1 VHGSPIITLLVSL
14 TKFSISSAAEPT
26 GYRGHERSSP
36 GRPSMDM
43 GIPPRPMAP
52 TVVPPI
58 VR

>member
-1 VHGSPIITLLVSL
+1 MSVTPASR
-14 TKFSISSAAEPT
+14 AAWMVLI
-26 GYRGHERSSP
+26 ERSSS

-52 TVVPPI
+52 TLVPPI